1 MNKDQIKLKWWFLN
15 NKTSVSVRFKVSL
28 LSHYRITEGWLMVYH
43 LESTPEK
50 QKNLCRIEEY
60 FQDFFFFFRIE
71 VNTQSHSLLK
81 KQQMVHLL
89 SNGNSGARRQTSAVD
104 KFCMQYA
111 PQNGGRIGAFK
122 NSDLFLPHNSLYQS
136 KVCSSCSSASSGN
149 SLLSNRKHYIQTKP
163 HQLWLLNM
171 FTHLKTK
178 QNKRLCT

>member
-60 FQDFFFFFRIE
+60 FQDFFFSFALKL
-71 VNTQSHSLLK
+71 TLSLIVYLRNSRWFICF
-81 KQQMVHLL
+81 QMET
-89 SNGNSGARRQTSAVD
+89 GARRQTSAVD